1 MSKDGAHSRL
11 QSRYNRLWS
20 ATIKKI
26 RDGNIEPDPVLA
38 AGMPDRRRG
47 LTVIARPSP
56 DVRQRVAAFLR
67 QLRRLE
73 PDQYYYAPSELHLT
87 VLSLFTATAN
97 YRQFLAQAGFYVSAV
112 DAALRK
118 VAPIR
123 IEFSGVT
130 ASSGAIMIQG
140 FFENEALN
148 KVRDA
153 LRRQLRIRGL
163 AEGVD
168 GRYRLR
174 TAHMTVARFRAPLRD
189 GTRFAALLEDARH
202 RTFGETNIRSV
213 NLVKNDW
220 YMTRG
225 VLKIVKHYRLSRS
238 DSNG

>member
-26 RDGNIEPDPVLA
+26 RDGNIQPDPVLA
-38 AGMPDRRRG
+38 PGMPDRRRG
-47 LTVIARPSP
+47 LTVIARPSSG
-56 DVRQRVAAFLR
+56 VRQRVAAFLR
-67 QLRRLE
+67 QLRHLE
-73 PDQYYYAPSELHLT
+73 PDQYYYAPSEFHLT

-148 KVRDA
+148 
-153 LRRQLRIRGL
+153 
-163 AEGVD
+163 EVD
-168 GRYRLR
+168 RKSTRLNSS
-174 TAHMTVARFRAPLRD
+174 H
-189 GTRFAALLEDARH
+189 
-202 RTFGETNIRSV
+202 
-213 NLVKNDW
+213 W
-220 YMTRG
+220 
-225 VLKIVKHYRLSRS
+225 
-238 DSNG
+238 